1 MNYAMDLAT
10 SYEQPDETT
19 YIFHLREGVKFHN
32 GEPFTAA
39 DVVYTIETIEDDS
52 VGAWRVSQYN
62 NVASVTALD
71 DYTVEIKL
79 ANPQPAFL
87 DNLAYTAIVSK
98 SSTPA
103 ELIKEP
109 IGTGAFKF
117 VSWTP
122 NDNITLEKNPE
133 YWEAD
138 QVTLDKIV
146 IKFIPDPT
154 VAITN
159 LKSGD
164 VQYFGMIDAE
174 TASQIMDTEGLKVYS
189 SKFANSVY
197 EIEVGRHNHPA
208 LADPEVMR
216 AMFLAFDRQTVVD
229 AVFAGM
235 GSVTQSTFPSAANY
249 YYAADTEGYDLD
261 KAKEVLSAT
270 NFADGFDFTVIVS
283 STDSTSQQAMTI
295 WQNDLK
301 KIGINMDINLVDSSI
316 WLDEY
321 LGRTY
326 DMITNSYSMVGTD
339 PATYCN
345 VLLGALKDYQ
355 TADLTELNELI
366 QKGATTMDQDARA
379 EIYQQIQIILA
390 QYRPVSSYAECVA
403 LNGAV
408 DSLNNIMVNGMGH
421 TVLKYATMG

>member
-1 MNYAMDLAT
+1 
-10 SYEQPDETT
+10 
-19 YIFHLREGVKFHN
+19 
-32 GEPFTAA
+32 
-39 DVVYTIETIEDDS
+39 
-52 VGAWRVSQYN
+52 
-62 NVASVTALD
+62 
-71 DYTVEIKL
+71 
-79 ANPQPAFL
+79 
-87 DNLAYTAIVSK
+87 
-98 SSTPA
+98 
-103 ELIKEP
+103 
-109 IGTGAFKF
+109 
-117 VSWTP
+117 
-122 NDNITLEKNPE
+122 
-133 YWEAD
+133 
-138 QVTLDKIV
+138 
-146 IKFIPDPT
+146 
-154 VAITN
+154 
-159 LKSGD
+159 
-164 VQYFGMIDAE
+164 MIDAE